1 MAIIRDYKE
10 IECLGQFDDIVI
22 YIKKAD
28 NKFFDESTDIV
39 VTGICFKDLEG
50 NTIYKYNSYNSYICR
65 LEKNKTSFNLND
77 FIEDLALYVSKCNID
92 KFYKNKTIESVL
104 NNEYK
109 GLFNIKNFRKEYYN
123 KIAEEIR
130 MKKVNKCK
138 KQIELIKKDIDKT
151 IEEIKTTCKEKIR
164 ISEPSKYNNYCY
176 ELMTKNTYKK
186 LNILGIYDNE
196 DGIKE
201 YKNILKFFADYLYYI
216 QCDFDPVEF
225 LKFDRLYNN

>member
-1 MAIIRDYKE
+1 MAIIKDYKE

-28 NKFFDESTDIV
+28 NKFFDNTESIV

-65 LEKNKTSFNLND
+65 LEKNKTSFSLND

-130 MKKVNKCK
+130 MKKVNECK
-138 KQIELIKKDIDKT
+138 KQIEIIKKDIDKT
-151 IEEIKTTCKEKIR
+151 IEEIKTSCKELIR
-164 ISEPSKYNNYCY
+164 IHEPSKYNDYCY
-176 ELMTKNTYKK
+176 ELLTKYTYKK
-186 LNILGIYDNE
+186 LKTIHIYNNAEGIE
-196 DGIKE
+196 E
-201 YKNILKFFADYLYYI
+201 YKNILRFFKDYLYYI
-216 QCDFDPVEF
+216 SIDYDPVEF
-225 LKFDRLYNN
+225 LKFDKVI